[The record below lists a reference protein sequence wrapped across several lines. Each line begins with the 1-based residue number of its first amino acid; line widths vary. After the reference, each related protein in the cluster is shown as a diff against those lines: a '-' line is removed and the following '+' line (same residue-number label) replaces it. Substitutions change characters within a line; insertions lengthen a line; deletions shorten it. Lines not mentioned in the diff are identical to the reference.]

1 MEATVL
7 HLADHRA
14 VFVLPEQRGTV
25 VFLASRGCTP
35 RLAHESRFNH
45 RADAETFALALAQ
58 HFGCSIVGMSSVP
71 ADDEVAA

>member
-14 VFVLPEQRGTV
+14 VFVLPEQGGTV
-25 VFLASRGCTP
+25 VFLASRGRTP
-35 RLAHESRFNH
+35 RLAHENRFNQ
-45 RADAETFALALAQ
+45 RADAETFARGLAQ
-58 HFGCSIVGMSSVP
+58 HFGCSIIGMSSAP